1 MDGFINFLK
10 PPGMTSHDVVGFV
23 RKKLRLKKVGHTG
36 TLDPGVAGVL
46 PICVGRATRLAEYIT
61 LRPKSYRAEITF
73 GIATDSQDA
82 YGSILSKKDCS
93 HVQYE
98 EFIEIIQDFIGD
110 IKQIP
115 PMTSAVRVGGVRLYD
130 LARKGIEVERNPKN
144 VTIHQIDII
153 KKDWQL
159 PNPKVIFDVFCS
171 KGTYVRTLCHDI
183 GERLGVGAYLSF
195 LIRTQTGSFNIQNAW
210 AIEEINSLIARENL
224 DFLLPIQEGI
234 CFIPSITI
242 DHEQS
247 KNLLHGK
254 TIILPENSYC
264 KNQIYQIKDPNNIFL
279 AVGQVITKDESI
291 SVFKP
296 DKVFG

>member
-1 MDGFINFLK
+1 VDGFINFLK
-10 PPGMTSHDVVGFV
+10 PPGMTSHDVVSFV
-23 RKKLRLKKVGHTG
+23 RKKLKLRKVGHTG

-61 LRPKSYRAEITF
+61 IRPKSYRAEITF

-82 YGSILSKKDCS
+82 YGSITSTKDCS
-93 HVQYE
+93 GISYE
-98 EFIEIIQDFIGD
+98 EFEQIVQDFVGD

-115 PMTSAVRVGGVRLYD
+115 PMTSAVRVDGERLYN
-130 LARKGIEVERNPKN
+130 LARKGIEVKREPKN
-144 VTIHQIDII
+144 VTIHSIDII
-153 KKDWQL
+153 KKDWKI

-195 LIRTQTGSFNIQNAW
+195 LIRTQTGSFNIHNAW
-210 AIEEINSLIARENL
+210 TIEEINSAVERDNL
-224 DFLLPIQEGI
+224 DFLLPIHEGI
-234 CFIPSITI
+234 YFIPSITI
-242 DHEQS
+242 DDEQS

-264 KNQIYQIKDPNNIFL
+264 NNLIYQIKNTNNNFL
-279 AVGQVITKDESI
+279 AVGHVISKDQGISI
-291 SVFKP
+291 FKP